1 MQRLPRHL
9 LKTSVLPVEPL
20 RLLIQRVHNYRRGT
34 DLNGNGKAAFQRIAQ
49 QRFAYAF
56 SLSIPVNREPR
67 EDDHRN
73 GIGSPL
79 RNTLRRCL
87 RDDTPGTHRV
97 VASDPLIP
105 C

>member
-9 LKTSVLPVEPL
+9 LKPTVLPVEPL
-20 RLLIQRVHNYRRGT
+20 RLLVQRVHNYRRGT
-34 DLNGNGKAAFQRIAQ
+34 DLNGNGKTALQRITQ
-49 QRFAYAF
+49 QRLANTFD
-56 SLSIPVNREPR
+56 LSFLVNREPR